1 MECLN
6 QEPVLFEDILCQ
18 MHDMLAPEKEG
29 TFTLRDLKRHRP
41 LAGIFFNAL
50 FNLHKFIAFETR
62 DPFTIRQVSLPED
75 AWGHLST
82 SPAVVKPACL
92 AVDIHYSKML
102 LFPDLERYLCRSG
115 KSYDVLLN
123 GQTLSSLAS
132 GSFLRTQAVLTSRI
146 LVECA

>member
-1 MECLN
+1 MQFFYEEQLHRMECLN

-62 DPFTIRQVSLPED
+62 DPFTIRQVRNRILSGALP
-75 AWGHLST
+75 WLHRGW
-82 SPAVVKPACL
+82 L
-92 AVDIHYSKML
+92 AVL
-102 LFPDLERYLCRSG
+102 LS
-115 KSYDVLLN
+115 VL
-123 GQTLSSLAS
+123 
-132 GSFLRTQAVLTSRI
+132 VLGWRF
-146 LVECA
+146 

>member
-1 MECLN
+1 MQFFYEEQLHRMECLN

-62 DPFTIRQVSLPED
+62 DPFTIRQVRKHSFPGALP
-75 AWGHLST
+75 
-82 SPAVVKPACL
+82 
-92 AVDIHYSKML
+92 
-102 LFPDLERYLCRSG
+102 
-115 KSYDVLLN
+115 
-123 GQTLSSLAS
+123 
-132 GSFLRTQAVLTSRI
+132 
-146 LVECA
+146 